1 MNIAEEIRRLCRE
14 KNAIIMA
21 HYYQRPEIQD
31 IADFVGDSLALAQ
44 VAAKTDADIIVMC
57 GVHFMAETAKILC
70 PDKKVLIPAPEAGC
84 SLADSCKAADLA
96 AWKVAHP
103 NHMVVSYVNTS
114 AAVKAL
120 TDVVVTSSNALKI
133 VKQLPEDRP
142 ILFGPDQNLG
152 GYINRM
158 TGRSMELWNGGCHV
172 HARFSE
178 EALLALKEQYPTAK
192 VLAHP
197 ECKQSI
203 LQHADVIGST
213 QALLD
218 YAKQSMADTKNSLPF
233 REGMGVGSLLA
244 IGEIGLDYHWDT
256 TFKEQQHEAL
266 REQMRWAEQYHLPVM
281 IHSRDATEDTLKIL
295 REFPTVKGVMHC
307 FSGSHE
313 VAQQVVEMGYY
324 LGIGGVLTFK
334 NCKLAEHLVGIPL
347 ERLVLETDAPY
358 MAPVPHRGKR
368 NESRWMWYVVE
379 RLAQVYNCTPE
390 HVNEVTTA
398 NAKALFVIN
407 L

>member
-1 MNIAEEIRRLCRE
+1 MNIVEEIRALCQE

-31 IADFVGDSLALAQ
+31 VADFVGDSLALAQ

-70 PDKKVLIPAPEAGC
+70 PNKKVLIPAPEAGC

-158 TGRSMELWNGGCHV
+158 TGRCMELWNGGCHV
-172 HARFSE
+172 HTRFSE

-233 REGMGVGSLLA
+233 REGMGVGLQF
-244 IGEIGLDYHWDT
+244 I
-256 TFKEQQHEAL
+256 
-266 REQMRWAEQYHLPVM
+266 V
-281 IHSRDATEDTLKIL
+281 ATESGILHEMQKSCPEVEFIAVPAEGGGCNECEYMRMCTLENLRDCLLNESNEIAVEETIAHDAIRPIL
-295 REFPTVKGVMHC
+295 RML
-307 FSGSHE
+307 
-313 VAQQVVEMGYY
+313 EM
-324 LGIGGVLTFK
+324 
-334 NCKLAEHLVGIPL
+334 
-347 ERLVLETDAPY
+347 
-358 MAPVPHRGKR
+358 
-368 NESRWMWYVVE
+368 S
-379 RLAQVYNCTPE
+379 
-390 HVNEVTTA
+390 
-398 NAKALFVIN
+398 
-407 L
+407 

>member
-1 MNIAEEIRRLCRE
+1 MNNISEQIRTLCQE

-31 IADFVGDSLALAQ
+31 VADFVGDSLALAQ
-44 VAAKTDADIIVMC
+44 QAAKTDADIIVMC

-96 AWKVAHP
+96 AWKAEHL

-133 VKQLPEDRP
+133 VKQLPEDKP

-158 TGRSMELWNGGCHV
+158 TGRKMDLWNGGCHV

-178 EALLALKEQYPTAK
+178 EALLALKEQYPNAK

-197 ECKQSI
+197 ECKASI

-213 QALLD
+213 QALLN
-218 YAKQSMADTKNSLPF
+218 YAIANS
-233 REGMGVGSLLA
+233 SLERPISNSEASHIQYIIATESGILHEMQKA
-244 IGEIGLDYHWDT
+244 CPEVEFIAVPAVMDDMTICQCNECEYMRICTLENLYNCLRDEIGEIIVD
-256 TFKEQQHEAL
+256 EAI
-266 REQMRWAEQYHLPVM
+266 AK
-281 IHSRDATEDTLKIL
+281 DAIRPIQRML
-295 REFPTVKGVMHC
+295 
-307 FSGSHE
+307 
-313 VAQQVVEMGYY
+313 EM
-324 LGIGGVLTFK
+324 
-334 NCKLAEHLVGIPL
+334 
-347 ERLVLETDAPY
+347 
-358 MAPVPHRGKR
+358 
-368 NESRWMWYVVE
+368 S
-379 RLAQVYNCTPE
+379 
-390 HVNEVTTA
+390 
-398 NAKALFVIN
+398 
-407 L
+407 

>member
-1 MNIAEEIRRLCRE
+1 MNIVEQIRALCRE

-31 IADFVGDSLALAQ
+31 VADFVGDSLALAQ
-44 VAAKTDADIIVMC
+44 QAAKTDADIIVMC

-96 AWKVAHP
+96 AWKTAHP
-103 NHMVVSYVNTS
+103 DYMVVSYVNTS

-213 QALLD
+213 QALLN
-218 YAKQSMADTKNSLPF
+218 YAIANS
-233 REGMGVGSLLA
+233 SLERP
-244 IGEIGLDYHWDT
+244 ISNS
-256 TFKEQQHEAL
+256 EASHI
-266 REQMRWAEQYHLPVM
+266 QY
-281 IHSRDATEDTLKIL
+281 IIATESGIL
-295 REFPTVKGVMHC
+295 HEMQKACPEVEF
-307 FSGSHE
+307 
-313 VAQQVVEMGYY
+313 
-324 LGIGGVLTFK
+324 I
-334 NCKLAEHLVGIPL
+334 
-347 ERLVLETDAPY
+347 
-358 MAPVPHRGKR
+358 PVPAEGGGC
-368 NESRWMWYVVE
+368 NECEYMRM
-379 RLAQVYNCTPE
+379 CTLQNLLDCLSNE
-390 HVNEVTTA
+390 YNEVIVDEEI
-398 NAKALFVIN
+398 AKDAIRPIQRMLEMS
-407 L
+407 

>member
-1 MNIAEEIRRLCRE
+1 MNNLSEQIRTLCQK

-31 IADFVGDSLALAQ
+31 VADFVGDSLALAQ

-96 AWKVAHP
+96 AWKAAHP
-103 NHMVVSYVNTS
+103 DHMVVSYVNTS

-133 VKQLPEDRP
+133 VKQLPEDKP

-158 TGRSMELWNGGCHV
+158 TGRKMDLWNGGCHV

-178 EALLALKEQYPTAK
+178 EALLQLKAQYPNAK

-197 ECKQSI
+197 ECKQTI
-203 LQHADVIGST
+203 LQHADIVGST
-213 QALLD
+213 QALLN
-218 YAKQSMADTKNSLPF
+218 YAKESSADTQF
-233 REGMGVGSLLA
+233 IV
-244 IGEIGLDYHWDT
+244 
-256 TFKEQQHEAL
+256 
-266 REQMRWAEQYHLPVM
+266 
-281 IHSRDATEDTLKIL
+281 ATESGILHEMQKACPELEFIALPAENGACNECEYMRMCTLQNLLDCLQNENNEI
-295 REFPTVKGVMHC
+295 
-307 FSGSHE
+307 
-313 VAQQVVEMGYY
+313 VVDETIAKDAIRPIQRMLEM
-324 LGIGGVLTFK
+324 
-334 NCKLAEHLVGIPL
+334 
-347 ERLVLETDAPY
+347 
-358 MAPVPHRGKR
+358 
-368 NESRWMWYVVE
+368 S
-379 RLAQVYNCTPE
+379 
-390 HVNEVTTA
+390 
-398 NAKALFVIN
+398 
-407 L
+407 

>member
-1 MNIAEEIRRLCRE
+1 MNIVEQIRTLCKE

-31 IADFVGDSLALAQ
+31 IAHFVGDSLALAQ

-96 AWKVAHP
+96 AWKAAHP
-103 NHMVVSYVNTS
+103 DHMVVSYVNTS

-133 VKQLPEDRP
+133 VKQLPEDKP

-158 TGRSMELWNGGCHV
+158 TGRTMDLWNGGCHV

-178 EALLALKEQYPTAK
+178 EALLALKAQYPNAK

-197 ECKQSI
+197 ECKATI

-218 YAKQSMADTKNSLPF
+218 YAKNANRQSPITNNQFIVVTESGILHEMQKACPEVEFIAVPAVMDDLTICQCNECEYMRMCTLQNLHDC
-233 REGMGVGSLLA
+233 LL
-244 IGEIGLDYHWDT
+244 
-256 TFKEQQHEAL
+256 
-266 REQMRWAEQYHLPVM
+266 
-281 IHSRDATEDTLKIL
+281 
-295 REFPTVKGVMHC
+295 
-307 FSGSHE
+307 
-313 VAQQVVEMGYY
+313 
-324 LGIGGVLTFK
+324 
-334 NCKLAEHLVGIPL
+334 
-347 ERLVLETDAPY
+347 
-358 MAPVPHRGKR
+358 
-368 NESRWMWYVVE
+368 NESNEIVVDE
-379 RLAQVYNCTPE
+379 TI
-390 HVNEVTTA
+390 
-398 NAKALFVIN
+398 AKDAIRPIQRMLEMS
-407 L
+407 

>member
-1 MNIAEEIRRLCRE
+1 MNNLSEQIRTLCQE

-31 IADFVGDSLALAQ
+31 VADFVGDSLALAQ
-44 VAAKTDADIIVMC
+44 QAAKTDADIIVMC

-96 AWKVAHP
+96 AWKAEHP

-133 VKQLPEDRP
+133 VQQLPEDQP

-158 TGRSMELWNGGCHV
+158 TGRKMDLWNGGCHV

-178 EALLALKEQYPTAK
+178 EALLQLKEQYPDAK

-197 ECKQSI
+197 ECKASI

-213 QALLD
+213 QALLN
-218 YAKQSMADTKNSLPF
+218 YAIANS
-233 REGMGVGSLLA
+233 SLERPISNSEASHIQYIIATESGILHEMQKA
-244 IGEIGLDYHWDT
+244 CPEVEFIAVPAVMDDMTICQCNECEYMRMCTIENLYDCLRDEIGEIIVD
-256 TFKEQQHEAL
+256 EAI
-266 REQMRWAEQYHLPVM
+266 AK
-281 IHSRDATEDTLKIL
+281 DAIRPIQRML
-295 REFPTVKGVMHC
+295 
-307 FSGSHE
+307 
-313 VAQQVVEMGYY
+313 EM
-324 LGIGGVLTFK
+324 
-334 NCKLAEHLVGIPL
+334 
-347 ERLVLETDAPY
+347 
-358 MAPVPHRGKR
+358 
-368 NESRWMWYVVE
+368 S
-379 RLAQVYNCTPE
+379 
-390 HVNEVTTA
+390 
-398 NAKALFVIN
+398 
-407 L
+407 

>member
-1 MNIAEEIRRLCRE
+1 MNIVEEIRALCQQ

-31 IADFVGDSLALAQ
+31 VADFVGDSLALAQ

-70 PDKKVLIPAPEAGC
+70 PNKKVLIPAPEAGC

-213 QALLD
+213 QALLN
-218 YAKQSMADTKNSLPF
+218 YAKDH
-233 REGMGVGSLLA
+233 
-244 IGEIGLDYHWDT
+244 I
-256 TFKEQQHEAL
+256 EQKSFLVVTESGILHEMQKACP
-266 REQMRWAEQYHLPVM
+266 EV
-281 IHSRDATEDTLKIL
+281 
-295 REFPTVKGVMHC
+295 EF
-307 FSGSHE
+307 
-313 VAQQVVEMGYY
+313 
-324 LGIGGVLTFK
+324 I
-334 NCKLAEHLVGIPL
+334 
-347 ERLVLETDAPY
+347 
-358 MAPVPHRGKR
+358 PVPAEGGGCNECEYMRMCTLENLR
-368 NESRWMWYVVE
+368 DCLLNESNEIAVE
-379 RLAQVYNCTPE
+379 ETIAHDAIRPIQRMLE
-390 HVNEVTTA
+390 MS
-398 NAKALFVIN
+398 
-407 L
+407 